1 MSLNGSRSVHSLI
14 SSFFFFYLV
23 RCSKKKK
30 MVEKRKQIR
39 EKEAF
44 QCRRFSLDRWSVKS
58 FISAHTEQRS
68 IPKGAGGRRGRG
80 CIFKTLVKKHPC
92 PQISEIS
99 QGRVEKITRGEPPHT
114 LSFLFFFCSH
124 LLSEW
129 KKATLFPVYF
139 LGASPLKLP
148 CVLAV
153 EDWAVC
159 MGKCTSAVS
168 LPNQIEFWC
177 RACVFLRSKKPS
189 HFFSL

>member
-1 MSLNGSRSVHSLI
+1 MSLNGSLHS
-14 SSFFFFYLV
+14 S
-23 RCSKKKK
+23 
-30 MVEKRKQIR
+30 
-39 EKEAF
+39 
-44 QCRRFSLDRWSVKS
+44 RFV
-58 FISAHTEQRS
+58 FIVFALQW
-68 IPKGAGGRRGRG
+68 KRRGKKQTNTKEWSFPLYEVLIDALTAAPSNLSSLLAPSNDPHQWG
-80 CIFKTLVKKHPC
+80 GVGVEGVYSKPLLKSTLVLR
-92 PQISEIS
+92 S
-99 QGRVEKITRGEPPHT
+99 QKFLKVALKRLHEVSLHI
-114 LSFLFFFCSH
+114 LLFFLFFLLHH
-124 LLSEW
+124 LLSKW

>member
-1 MSLNGSRSVHSLI
+1 MSLNCSLHSSRFV
-14 SSFFFFYLV
+14 FFIVFALQW
-23 RCSKKKK
+23 
-30 MVEKRKQIR
+30 KRR
-39 EKEAF
+39 EKTNKYERMKLPIVRGAD
-44 QCRRFSLDRWSVKS
+44 RRLDRCSVKS
-58 FISAHTEQRS
+58 FISARTEQRS
-68 IPKGAGGRRGRG
+68 IPVGWGGGG
-80 CIFKTLVKKHPC
+80 CVFKALVKKPPC
-92 PQISEIS
+92 PQISEIP
-99 QGRVEKITRGEPPHT
+99 QGRVEKITRGEPPH
-114 LSFLFFFCSH
+114 SSSFFFFFLVHH
-124 LLSEW
+124 LLSKW
-129 KKATLFPVYF
+129 KKPTLFPVYF